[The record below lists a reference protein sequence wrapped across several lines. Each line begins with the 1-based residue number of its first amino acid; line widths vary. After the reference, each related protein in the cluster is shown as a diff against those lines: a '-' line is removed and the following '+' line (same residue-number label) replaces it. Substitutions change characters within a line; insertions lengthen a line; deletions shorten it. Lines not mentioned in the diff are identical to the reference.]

1 MRVETIDPS
10 EYEAL
15 GDLTVRAY
23 RSLPGHPLS
32 PDYAAVLAD
41 VAARARQAEVLVARD
56 GDGTLLGGVT
66 YVADESNPYA
76 EFEGA
81 DSAAFRMLAV
91 DPAAQGRGVGRVMVQ
106 ACIGRARRD
115 RKRRLT
121 LMTTGSMGA
130 AHHLYERLGFRRTP
144 ESDMIVES
152 GLRLMAYELD
162 LEEVA
167 VATVVRDFPHSVRVV
182 ENTWIT
188 LSDGTRLAAKI
199 WLPEDAEQHPVPGV
213 LEFLPYRKRDGTA
226 ARDQLLYPYLAGH
239 GYAGV
244 RVDLRGHGD
253 SEGLPEDEYTPQ
265 EQADGAEVIAWI
277 AEQPW
282 CTGAVGMHGISWGGF
297 NSLQIAA
304 LRPPA
309 LRAIITLCSTDD
321 RYADDVHYKGGLV
334 LGLDMLHW
342 ATYMLLANAE
352 PPDPEMVGAD
362 RWRDLWLG
370 RIDASQPLAEIWL
383 EHQRRDAY
391 WKQGSVIEDHS
402 AITAAVYAVGGWQD
416 GYTNAIPRLLEGLS
430 CPRKGLIGPWGH
442 HWPQSAT
449 PLPAIGFLQES
460 LRWWD
465 HWLKGIDNGIMRE
478 PMLRAWVQDSV
489 RPAPTHRE
497 RPGRFVSAEG
507 WPPPTAA
514 RALHLGERT
523 LLDEPGPEVEFE
535 ILGRQTCGLDGGA
548 WCGEGETADD
558 PDDQR
563 AEDGMSLTFDS
574 APLERDLHVL
584 GFPQVRLTL
593 SSDQP
598 LALVCVRLCEVFPDG
613 ASKLVTRQILNL
625 CHGDSNEHPAPL
637 VPGQAEQFAVELDAI
652 GHVLAAGNR
661 VRLAISPTYWPWAWP
676 SPEPVTLTVVAG
688 SGPLVEL
695 PEIDAGAGDR
705 GTPFGPPEISEA
717 LPMETLA
724 RGQTGRTIVRNVQT
738 GRTDMRFL
746 WDSGGHAVYPH
757 GMRELAENE
766 AVYSITEGDP
776 LSAEVACYQAIEYQR
791 GDHHVRVEAR
801 GRMTCDRDSFLL
813 EHRLFATEA
822 GCEVRE
828 RTWSKRIPRD
838 LV

>member
-1 MRVETIDPS
+1 
-10 EYEAL
+10 
-15 GDLTVRAY
+15 
-23 RSLPGHPLS
+23 
-32 PDYAAVLAD
+32 
-41 VAARARQAEVLVARD
+41 
-56 GDGTLLGGVT
+56 
-66 YVADESNPYA
+66 
-76 EFEGA
+76 
-81 DSAAFRMLAV
+81 
-91 DPAAQGRGVGRVMVQ
+91 
-106 ACIGRARRD
+106 
-115 RKRRLT
+115 
-121 LMTTGSMGA
+121 
-130 AHHLYERLGFRRTP
+130 
-144 ESDMIVES
+144 
-152 GLRLMAYELD
+152 
-162 LEEVA
+162 

-695 PEIDAGAGDR
+695 PEIDAGAGDS

-838 LV
+838 LDPAADLAVRGLWSQLQRLGVPTLESHQPGIRPHLSLVVADDADGLREYGPRLALGGVETRVEVSAVSLFPADPPVLVLAVAPASELVTLHARVSGALAAAGVHVWPHYRPGTWLPHCTLSMGVPADALSEAVAACLASPLPLRARLRDAVLTDSVTGATTPL